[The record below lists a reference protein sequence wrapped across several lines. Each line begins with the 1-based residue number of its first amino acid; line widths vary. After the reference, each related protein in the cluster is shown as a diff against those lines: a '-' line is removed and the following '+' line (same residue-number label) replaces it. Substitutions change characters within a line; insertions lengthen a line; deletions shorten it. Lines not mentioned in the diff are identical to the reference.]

1 MKIVLLEDIKTLGKK
16 GEIVEVSEGYAR
28 NFLIPKKKGTEAN
41 AQNLNTLKLQKA
53 NAAKIAKEQLEAAKS
68 IASKLEGAKVEIKI
82 KGGKEG
88 KTYGSVTTK
97 EISQAAKEQLALEL
111 DKKKIVLAEPIKAFG
126 SHEVIIKLHK
136 EISGKL
142 TVKVIEE

>member
-1 MKIVLLEDIKTLGKK
+1 MQE
-16 GEIVEVSEGYAR
+16 
-28 NFLIPKKKGTEAN
+28 IPKKKGTEAN

-111 DKKKIVLAEPIKAFG
+111 DKKIVLAEPIKAFG

-136 EISGKL
+136 EVSGKL